1 MGICN
6 YKDFLRLYFNDAF
19 MDLDLKKV
27 RKYHHIYID
36 LNHFLHNA
44 MYGVSSK
51 KAFFVKLFKNLRF
64 ILSRVVPSK
73 SITVGID
80 GPSPFAKII
89 LQRKR
94 RMESTIDPNGEITS
108 LHLTPG
114 TGLMKEINKEV
125 KTFFDS
131 WIQKFKLYKVSLN
144 FYGADTPDEGE
155 IKIFKKLKENGKKD
169 LSHSHLV
176 IGNDADL
183 IVIGMASYP
192 VKKIDILIKSPQV
205 KFQILSMFR
214 LININH
220 KILKVKAH
228 PKDIRNDFVVLSIL
242 MGNDYLKKLNFLD
255 PMKMVKAY
263 YTYRPKQKEGITK
276 FGNFNNKF
284 FSEFM
289 LHCNHLLAPQY
300 RKYAKLDNLNSGMI
314 KEYLSTIRWC
324 WNLYDTGVCPMYNFS
339 YTSNKTPSPLE
350 VHLFFKLNPNKM
362 IPIPRS
368 NFKPISEEAYPL
380 LVFNP
385 RVKELIQDK
394 HLKLFD
400 NELKYLKIDFNE
412 LYKFRGKCTEVS
424 KKIKDYKIKNDTKST
439 SKELRDEI
447 NKAKKD
453 LSDYK
458 DKHIH
463 NFCNDDIE
471 KIISLV
477 EKC

>member
-6 YKDFLRLYFNDAF
+6 YKDFLKLYFNDAF
-19 MDLDLKKV
+19 TDLDLKKV

-36 LNHFLHNA
+36 LNHFLHNSI
-44 MYGVSSK
+44 YGVSSK
-51 KAFFVKLFKNLRF
+51 KAFFVKLFRNLNF
-64 ILSRVVPSK
+64 ILSRVIPNN
-73 SITVGID
+73 SITIGID

-94 RMESTIDPNGEITS
+94 RMESIIDSNEEITS

-114 TGLMKEINKEV
+114 TELMKEINKEV
-125 KTFFDS
+125 KTFFEN
-131 WIQKFKLYKVSLN
+131 WIQKFKLYKISLN

-155 IKIFKKLKENGKKD
+155 IKIFKKLKENGKND
-169 LSHSHLV
+169 LSQSHLV

-192 VKKIDILIKSPQV
+192 IKNIDILIKNPKF
-205 KFQILSMFR
+205 KFQLLSMSQI
-214 LININH
+214 ININH
-220 KILKVKAH
+220 KILKVKTH

-255 PMKMVKAY
+255 PIKMVKAY
-263 YTYRPKQKEGITK
+263 YAFRPTQKEGITK

-289 LHCNHLLAPQY
+289 LYCNNLLAPQY
-300 RKYAKLDNLNSGMI
+300 RKYAKLNNINSNMI
-314 KEYLSTIRWC
+314 KEYMSTIRWC
-324 WNLYDTGVCPMYNFS
+324 WNLYDTGICPMYNFS
-339 YTSNKTPSPLE
+339 YTINKTPTPLE
-350 VHLFFKLNPNKM
+350 VHLFFKLNPNTM

-368 NFKPISEEAYPL
+368 NFKPIPEEAYPL

-394 HLKLFD
+394 YLKLFD

-412 LYKFRGKCTEVS
+412 LNKFRGKYAEIS
-424 KKIKDYKIKNDTKST
+424 NRIKNYKLKNDTKKISN
-439 SKELRDEI
+439 ELKDEI
-447 NKAKKD
+447 NEAKNN

-463 NFCNDDIE
+463 NFNNDDIV
-471 KIISLV
+471 KIISLID
-477 EKC
+477 KS